1 MTSGVVPLLDGL
13 GLAVSTLFGV
23 TDIVLETSPIYEPTT
38 EELLISLVLGVLVGA
53 GLGYHAYTTGRNPF
67 VWGLLG
73 FFFSILAAVVYVLYV
88 VISSEPSEQRD
99 QLEPRAEMGDSPE
112 FGDRVTDP
120 EAESVA
126 DTATRDGTATQQS
139 TADDGNQWRQ
149 VARDVDTDAGG
160 DGWAE
165 SAQKTGSTAPR
176 EPGSEGATAPE
187 STGRRPAEVQ
197 REQATMVVTL
207 THDEGRRYTR
217 SNVTEINREGDM
229 IALTDADGS
238 RSTYGN
244 AQIESV
250 RLSNVE

>member
-1 MTSGVVPLLDGL
+1 MISGIVPLLDS
-13 GLAVSTLFGV
+13 LALAAGAGAGPGGV
-23 TDIVLETSPIYEPTT
+23 VLETSPIYEPTT
-38 EELLISLVLGVLVGA
+38 QELLISLVLGVLVGA

-88 VISSEPSEQRD
+88 VISSGPSEQRD

-112 FGDRVTDP
+112 FGDRMTDP

-126 DTATRDGTATQQS
+126 DTATRDRTATQQS
-139 TADDGNQWRQ
+139 TADDDNQWRQ
-149 VARDVDTDAGG
+149 VARDVDADADSD

-165 SAQKTGSTAPR
+165 SAQTTGATRPR
-176 EPGSEGATAPE
+176 EPSPEDATAPAA
-187 STGRRPAEVQ
+187 TGRRPADVQ

-250 RLSNVE
+250 RLSTE